1 MLTEKQ
7 SQLVRQLV
15 TLNWEKDYNESETVR
30 EESREEYHR
39 VQIEL
44 VKDMGFEAYTNFMEM
59 GRQMFS

>member
-15 TLNWEKDYNESETVR
+15 DLNWERDYNESETVR
-30 EESREEYHR
+30 EESRKEYHR

-44 VKDMGFEAYTNFMEM
+44 VTDMGFEAYTYFMAM